1 MNSCEFVERREWGS
15 MVAQLQYSST
25 KPKWSLKNDGDSS
38 CSRDQKSLYVPVIIG
53 HRRRRKDITSVT
65 SFNLVVE
72 VQGILYGLRTFLKEL
87 ILRLALF
94 SLKDIFFP
102 QAYLWWSNLEWL
114 FIFHPI
120 HIRIHCS
127 MYLVW
132 SVQGFW

>member
-72 VQGILYGLRTFLKEL
+72 VQGILYGLGTILKEL
-87 ILRLALF
+87 ILWLALF
-94 SLKDIFFP
+94 LVPGMHLPSLCISWQNNVQKYFDIWNGSLNFFIP
-102 QAYLWWSNLEWL
+102 SISEYTVV
-114 FIFHPI
+114 
-120 HIRIHCS
+120 CT
-127 MYLVW
+127 
-132 SVQGFW
+132 